1 MGADNFNPKVD
12 AYIENAKPFAQPI
25 LTRIRELIH
34 EACPDVTESMKWS
47 MPFFDYRGVILGNVA
62 AFKAH
67 CRFGFWDRNMVEVLR
82 EGQALDSGSPAWLRE
97 CRCVADLPPDK
108 MLLSWVRQA
117 AEFIDRGEY
126 KSPMAA
132 RNKAA
137 KAKKTAIK
145 MPPDFAKALK
155 KNQLASKAFAAF
167 SPSAK
172 RDYLEWITGAKRP
185 ETRAERITTATQ
197 WISQGKH
204 RHWKYQTKM
213 SRGSK

>member
-1 MGADNFNPKVD
+1 
-12 AYIENAKPFAQPI
+12 
-25 LTRIRELIH
+25 
-34 EACPDVTESMKWS
+34 
-47 MPFFDYRGVILGNVA
+47 
-62 AFKAH
+62 
-67 CRFGFWDRNMVEVLR
+67 
-82 EGQALDSGSPAWLRE
+82 
-97 CRCVADLPPDK
+97 

-132 RNKAA
+132 RNKGG